1 MTCGARTPRGGEFC
15 QPQWMTALTNPLW
28 PVLLATRVP
37 HHLQSALGALAQFV
51 EDPRV
56 TDVFV
61 LADGSV
67 HVDTGSGVYP
77 AQSLRVSA
85 TEAITVARGL
95 IELGGRHVD
104 EATPVADV
112 NLGFGLRVHV
122 VLPPISPGGAL
133 ISLRVASRHKPSLD
147 TLSVQDAPEMIP
159 ALIRAVKQHHTLLI
173 SGATGSGKTTLLAA
187 LMAHAAPTER
197 LVVIEDL
204 AEIQID
210 HPHVVS
216 LEARQANIEGAG
228 ELGLSRLV
236 FESLRMRPHRLIMG
250 EVRGPELADVLQA
263 FHTGHRGGATT
274 VHAHSV
280 AEVPV
285 RLDALGALAG
295 MTPGQLARQAVSAI
309 DLVVHLHRTPA
320 NLRVLSFGRLEISEE
335 GVLGVR
341 LVEAAEV

>member
-1 MTCGARTPRGGEFC
+1 
-15 QPQWMTALTNPLW
+15 MTAAPNPLW

-37 HHLQSALGALAQFV
+37 QHVHQALGPLAQFV

-56 TDVFV
+56 TDVFL

-67 HVDTGSGVYP
+67 HVDTGTGVYP
-77 AQSLRVSA
+77 AHGIHISA
-85 TEAITVARGL
+85 TEAASLARGL

-122 VLPPISPGGAL
+122 VLPPISATGAL
-133 ISLRVASRHKPSLD
+133 VSLRVAARQPPALDSLS
-147 TLSVQDAPEMIP
+147 LHDATEVIP
-159 ALIRAVKQHHTLLI
+159 ALIRAVKQHRTLII
-173 SGATGSGKTTLLAA
+173 SGATGSGKTTLLAG

-228 ELGLSRLV
+228 ELGLARLV
-236 FESLRMRPHRLIMG
+236 FESLRMRPQRLILG
-250 EVRGPELADVLQA
+250 EVRGAEIVDVLQA

-280 AEVPV
+280 LEVPV

-295 MTPGQLARQAVSAI
+295 MKPGQLARQAVGAL
-309 DLVVHLHRTPA
+309 DLVVHVDKTSSDT
-320 NLRVLSFGRLEISEE
+320 RVLSFGRLRVNSK

-341 LVEAAEV
+341 LVDVASL

>member
-1 MTCGARTPRGGEFC
+1 MSTIA
-15 QPQWMTALTNPLW
+15 NPLW

-37 HHLQSALGALAQFV
+37 GHVKQALGPLAQFV

-56 TDVFV
+56 TDIFV
-61 LADGSV
+61 LGDGGV

-77 AQSLRVSA
+77 V
-85 TEAITVARGL
+85 VGARLSRETGIELARRL

-122 VLPPISPGGAL
+122 VLPPISPAGAL
-133 ISLRVASRHKPSLD
+133 VSVRVASRNTPALD
-147 TLSVQDAPEMIP
+147 ALDLADSKRMIP
-159 ALIRAVKQHHTLLI
+159 ALVRVVRARETLII

-197 LVVIEDL
+197 LIVLEDL
-204 AEIQID
+204 QEIRIG

-216 LEARQANIEGAG
+216 LEARQATIEGAG
-228 ELGLSRLV
+228 ELGLHRLLR
-236 FESLRMRPHRLIMG
+236 ESLRMRPHRLIVG
-250 EVRGPELADVLQA
+250 EVRGREVTEMLQA

-280 AEVPV
+280 KEVAV
-285 RLDALGALAG
+285 RPDALGALAG
-295 MTPGQLARQAVSAI
+295 MTAGQLARQAVSAL
-309 DLVVHLHRTPA
+309 DLVIHVQTGKAGTRE
-320 NLRVLSFGRLEISEE
+320 LSFGRLVISPT
-335 GVLGVR
+335 GVLDAQ
-341 LVEAAEV
+341 LVDVSSL